1 MNKSYFFGYGSLV
14 NIHTHSY
21 LPYEK
26 ANMAG
31 WRRKWCYTKFRDT
44 PFLSAHFVDHG
55 QISGL
60 IALVPNNDWS
70 ALDERENGYD
80 RTKIPFYSDNNDGIS
95 EIQIYHVPD
104 RNLSNYRSK
113 KGIILSYLDCVIK
126 GYLKQFGE
134 EGVADFFETT
144 DGWNCKI
151 FNDRLN
157 PIYPRHVELSPY
169 ERSLVDYYLK
179 REKKK

>member
-26 ANMAG
+26 ANIAG

-80 RTKIPFYSDNNDGIS
+80 RTKIPFYFDNNDGIS

-104 RNLSNYRSK
+104 RNLSNY
-113 KGIILSYLDCVIK
+113 LSLIH
-126 GYLKQFGE
+126 
-134 EGVADFFETT
+134 
-144 DGWNCKI
+144 I
-151 FNDRLN
+151 
-157 PIYPRHVELSPY
+157 
-169 ERSLVDYYLK
+169 
-179 REKKK
+179 